1 MVFDPNEQEID
12 IARNSRNIHIH
23 PLCVPKVYEYNKMQG
38 SVKIR
43 AANEGGIF
51 ADYASI
57 IEKLYEQ
64 PSTFGHRN
72 VFSILH

>member
-43 AANEGGIF
+43 AANE
-51 ADYASI
+51 AASLQI
-57 IEKLYEQ
+57 TPAL
-64 PSTFGHRN
+64 
-72 VFSILH
+72 